1 MSENNSIPRKFTV
14 VVDEKPVEILMS
26 YGVLNQLM
34 GNFTT
39 SNPDEPVTP
48 VEVAMLDSNVRA
60 KVLAIVFSRHGEYGL
75 ADGFNPMNND
85 IEPDEL
91 QKLFEWVAM
100 HVSDFFL
107 RTGETAKRL
116 MEKNQA
122 RLNSLTPSP
131 SGSKD

>member
-1 MSENNSIPRKFTV
+1 MSDNPIPRKFTV
-14 VVDEKPVEILMS
+14 VVDDKPVEILMS

-60 KVLAIVFSRHGEYGL
+60 KVLAIVFSKHGEYGL
-75 ADGFNPMNND
+75 ANGFNPMNND